1 MDDYVS
7 ALSPEQALFVNAAY
21 ARGSKLEMSL
31 ACSNVPK
38 MDVLSNSDPFC
49 VVYSRDGSDDWETL
63 GSTET
68 IVDTHTCSWTT
79 KFFIDVKRLCSEF
92 RFEVYDRDSPRDK
105 LKDHDYIG
113 FVEGNHIMSI
123 VESQKSTAKYPISR
137 PGSKFSFGVLSITL
151 DWLETPVGNFDLTFD
166 INVEYSVRAK
176 MYFQVMRK
184 MPQDNH
190 YVPVFRSALLR
201 KNDSQFERMT
211 INLTQLCAGSV
222 ERTFRIELFQFNSMG
237 RSKLLGFVRTCVQEL
252 VATAVVTKMKW
263 NSGSNGFDH
272 ATVLVAPRVDLEK
285 GYLITMK
292 E

>member
-1 MDDYVS
+1 
-7 ALSPEQALFVNAAY
+7 
-21 ARGSKLEMSL
+21 
-31 ACSNVPK
+31 
-38 MDVLSNSDPFC
+38 
-49 VVYSRDGSDDWETL
+49 
-63 GSTET
+63 
-68 IVDTHTCSWTT
+68 
-79 KFFIDVKRLCSEF
+79 
-92 RFEVYDRDSPRDK
+92 
-105 LKDHDYIG
+105 
-113 FVEGNHIMSI
+113 
-123 VESQKSTAKYPISR
+123 
-137 PGSKFSFGVLSITL
+137 
-151 DWLETPVGNFDLTFD
+151 
-166 INVEYSVRAK
+166 
-176 MYFQVMRK
+176 